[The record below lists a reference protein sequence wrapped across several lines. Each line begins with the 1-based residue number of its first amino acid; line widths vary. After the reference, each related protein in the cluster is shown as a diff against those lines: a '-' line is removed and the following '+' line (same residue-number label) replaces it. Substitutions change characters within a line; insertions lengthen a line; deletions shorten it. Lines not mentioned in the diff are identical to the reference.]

1 MKVVIVETGGWGG
14 LGHYA
19 WNLCEALAAQNAI
32 VHLITNIRFEL
43 SKVPRSFTF
52 EPCFDKEYNYLQ
64 NVRRLLKTIDRIG
77 PSVVH
82 VQSLLSTRFDA
93 FMWPLM
99 GRKAPLVM
107 TAHNIRSHEVNRLE
121 SWTTWRSYACADAL
135 VVHTQ
140 ESASIA
146 GVRLRG
152 RPPVHVIHHGD
163 YGFFAPKQDISKT
176 EARSRL
182 ELPEEGPILLS
193 FGAIRPYKGI
203 FELFQAIPL
212 VCCKYPRTHLVVA
225 GPMLVGPEE
234 QYRMMIEKSGLKE
247 KVIFRPEYIPHSD
260 VHLYFKAADLAIYNY
275 HDVTDS
281 GALRIACSLEIPVVA
296 TSVGAFQ
303 EFLEDGITGRLV
315 PPHDLQALVGA
326 INDCLNDPEG
336 AGRMAAAALEL
347 SSTIWSWNDA
357 ARKTLSLYGE
367 LTAYGIRHSPA
378 SRGTAHDR

>member
-1 MKVVIVETGGWGG
+1 MRVVIVETGGWGG
-14 LGHYA
+14 IGHYA
-19 WNLCEALAAQNAI
+19 WNLCEALAGQHAI

-43 SKVPRSFTF
+43 SEVPRRFTL
-52 EPCFDKEYNYLQ
+52 EPCFDKNCYYLQ
-64 NVRRLLKTIDRIG
+64 NARRLFQTIDRID

-93 FMWPLM
+93 FMWPVVK
-99 GRKAPLVM
+99 RKTPLIM
-107 TAHNIRSHEVNRLE
+107 TAHNIRSHEVNRWE

-146 GVRLRG
+146 GARLRG

-176 EARSRL
+176 EARRRL
-182 ELPEEGPILLS
+182 GLPEEGPILLTL
-193 FGAIRPYKGI
+193 GAIRPYKGI
-203 FELFQAIPL
+203 LELFRAIPP
-212 VCCKYPRTHLVVA
+212 VCRKHPRTHLVVA
-225 GPMLVGPEE
+225 GPMLVGSEE

-260 VHLYFKAADLAIYNY
+260 VHLYFKASDLAIYNY
-275 HDVTDS
+275 HDITDS
-281 GALRIACSLEIPVVA
+281 GALRIACSLGIPVVA

-326 INDCLNDPEG
+326 INDCLDDPG
-336 AGRMAAAALEL
+336 AAGRMAAAALKL
-347 SSTIWSWNDA
+347 SATIWSWSDA
-357 ARKTLSLYGE
+357 ARKTLYLYRE
-367 LTAYGIRHSPA
+367 LIGVSKQ
-378 SRGTAHDR
+378 